1 MQPLARGPKNAY
13 IGYVRKILALLFLS
27 VAPVS
32 AQAECVV
39 FLHGLL
45 RSDASFAIMRA
56 AFDSAGYKTFAPSYP
71 STDAPVEELTD
82 TTIPAAMASCGTQPT
97 NFVTHS
103 MGGILLRDWAAR
115 NGSDAVGRVV
125 MLAPPN
131 KGSEIVDDLGEIEA
145 FEWVNGPAGL
155 QLGTG
160 PDSLPRQLGP
170 APFEVGIIAGDVSL
184 NPIYSNIIPGPD
196 DGKVSVES
204 TRLEGMSDHIVL
216 PVTHTFMMNN
226 PLVIAQTRLFLEN
239 GGFDRDLDYG
249 DAASW
254 ILDWPNDP
262 T

>member
-1 MQPLARGPKNAY
+1 
-13 IGYVRKILALLFLS
+13 VRKILAILTLS
-27 VAPVS
+27 VVPTA

-45 RSDASFAIMRA
+45 RSDASLAIMRA
-56 AFDSAGYKTFAPSYP
+56 AFESAGYRTIAPSYP
-71 STDAPVEELTD
+71 STDAPIAELTD
-82 TTIPAAMASCGTQPT
+82 ATIPAAVAACGTRPT
-97 NFVTHS
+97 KFVTHS

-115 NGSDAVGRVV
+115 NGSETIGRVV

-131 KGSEIVDDLGEIEA
+131 KGSEIVDDLGDIEA

-160 PDSLPRQLGP
+160 PDSLPQQLGP

-184 NPIYSNIIPGPD
+184 NPFYSNIIPGPD
-196 DGKVSVES
+196 DGKVSVVS
-204 TRLEGMSDHIVL
+204 TRLEGMKDHIVL

-226 PLVIAQTRLFLEN
+226 PLVIAQSRLFLEN
-239 GGFDRDLDYG
+239 GAFDHELDYG

-254 ILDWPNDP
+254 VLDWANDP
-262 T
+262 K